1 MTMCDVQGAVAR
13 LTDSYDSLRAAWADR
28 AASWDDSA
36 SRRFE
41 KERLEPLDP
50 IMRRAIHAM
59 QRLAEVLAQ
68 AERECS
74 ETRT

>member
-1 MTMCDVQGAVAR
+1 MTTCDVQGAVAR
-13 LTDSYDSLRAAWADR
+13 LTDAFDSLRAAWAESG
-28 AASWDDSA
+28 ASWDDSA

-50 IMRRAIHAM
+50 IIRRAIHSI

-74 ETRT
+74 ET